1 VGGLLGVVVEVVA
14 GLLATAELLAA
25 REVNQE
31 GVTFFFLLPALS
43 TGAFGGLLEGAR
55 LID

>member
-1 VGGLLGVVVEVVA
+1 VGRLLGVVVVVA
-14 GLLATAELLAA
+14 GLLATAELLAP

-31 GVTFFFLLPALS
+31 GLTFFFLLPALS